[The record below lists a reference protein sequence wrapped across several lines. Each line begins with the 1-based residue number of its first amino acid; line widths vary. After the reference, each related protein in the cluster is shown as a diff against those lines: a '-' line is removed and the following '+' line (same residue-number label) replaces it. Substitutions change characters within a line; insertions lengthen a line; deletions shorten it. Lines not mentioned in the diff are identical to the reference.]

1 LLLLCYNSF
10 MKLFFW
16 KNEDK
21 EKSIGEQG
29 EQIAASYLKKK
40 GFKIIEKNF
49 KNPFGRRLG
58 EIDIIARKNKELIFV
73 EVKTRILDSFDDI
86 LPEESIT
93 PSKLHKLNKIA
104 NFFLRGRH
112 LMDTPYHF
120 DAISIWLDKGLKV
133 AKIKHI
139 DNIFF

>member
-1 LLLLCYNSF
+1 MFLCYNSL

-16 KNEDK
+16 KNKDK

-29 EQIAASYLKKK
+29 EQIAANYLKKK
-40 GFKIIEKNF
+40 GFKIMETNF

-58 EIDIIARKNKELIFV
+58 EIDIIARKSKELIFV
-73 EVKTRILDSFDDI
+73 EVKSRVMDNYNDI

-104 NFFLRGRH
+104 NFYIKTKH
-112 LMDTPYHF
+112 LLDTPYHF
-120 DAISIWLDKGLKV
+120 DAVSIWLNKDLKT

-139 DNIFF
+139 ENIFY